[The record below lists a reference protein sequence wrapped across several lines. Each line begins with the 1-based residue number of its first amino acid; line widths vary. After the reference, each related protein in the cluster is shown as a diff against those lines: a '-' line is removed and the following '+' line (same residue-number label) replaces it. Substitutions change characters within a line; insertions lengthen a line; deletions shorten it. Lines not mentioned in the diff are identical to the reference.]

1 MDNCDPDRLSK
12 IEILGICRDFGY
24 TAVST
29 LWFKML
35 SLNPKHANFHQIIDD
50 DVAMFMTDLVQGH
63 EEIHIYVDHPVDE
76 LEELKVEDIKPLKV
90 LQPGEEPSVEPLG
103 AEVGNDRALDV
114 IDLKVV
120 EVDDSVDY
128 NDHASYYKDEVD
140 SKGDV
145 SDHYYDYNFDYNY
158 NFEDDYNYNFDF
170 HDNDNWHRQNNEDYR
185 HDSGEFVG
193 HDNEEYD
200 NDNHD
205 DPIEEMLNNS
215 ILGLLVKNRSLRSNM
230 RTQSMKLQRIVLTLG
245 K

>member
-1 MDNCDPDRLSK
+1 M
-12 IEILGICRDFGY
+12 IG
-24 TAVST
+24 
-29 LWFKML
+29 
-35 SLNPKHANFHQIIDD
+35 
-50 DVAMFMTDLVQGH
+50 
-63 EEIHIYVDHPVDE
+63 
-76 LEELKVEDIKPLKV
+76 
-90 LQPGEEPSVEPLG
+90 
-103 AEVGNDRALDV
+103 ALDV

-215 ILGLLVKNRSLRSNM
+215 ILGLLVKNRSLRSNI
-230 RTQSMKLQRIVLTLG
+230 RTQSMKL
-245 K
+245 